1 MKTTIDLRK
10 AVLRGRVVDER
21 TGSPIEGVKVTVGG
35 TDLKAV
41 TDSMG
46 EYIIYN
52 VEPGRYNIYFSK
64 NGYGNLTAASVTL
77 GPAGEYNIQR

>member
-10 AVLRGRVVDER
+10 AVLRGRVTDER
-21 TGSPIEGVKVTVGG
+21 TGYPLEGVKVILAG
-35 TDLKAV
+35 TNYTAT

-52 VEPGRYNIYFSK
+52 VEPGRYNVQFSK
-64 NGYGNLTAASVTL
+64 NGYGNITATSVTL
-77 GPAGEYNIQR
+77 SPAGEYNVQR